1 MKEDGRALIGQLF
14 CFYVPSLSE
23 GDVLIGKLF
32 FIVHTHEEDV
42 TKMIKGVKTY
52 CTMNHL
58 RFTYSN
64 QIAVITFLRTSRERF
79 MKVLIDLIFF

>member
-42 TKMIKGVKTY
+42 TKMIKGVKTC
-52 CTMNHL
+52 CTIPRDGGSPGL
-58 RFTYSN
+58 
-64 QIAVITFLRTSRERF
+64 AAL
-79 MKVLIDLIFF
+79 VLLKF

>member
-58 RFTYSN
+58 
-64 QIAVITFLRTSRERF
+64 QITDFKLLLTSTHSCYNIYENL
-79 MKVLIDLIFF
+79 M